1 AEPGTSRNTRAL
13 RAAAE
18 GDHRPK
24 DLITS
29 RPARDRLESDTG
41 ETSGRTTRPSATD
54 GDPPL
59 SSDHMAGW
67 SDPSPT
73 GLTSSARISAPAP
86 LGREGASEG
95 VAGIEWWP
103 GRGSGARRA
112 RGFRQERP
120 RGQQAASGAR
130 AGAEAGG
137 VPYHAPRRRQPPRSA
152 RPSRGPAR
160 RRHVRALPRR
170 LQPRSP

>member
-54 GDPPL
+54 GDPRL
-59 SSDHMAGW
+59 WSDHIAGW
-67 SDPSPT
+67 FAHSPT
-73 GLTSSARISAPAP
+73 GLTSSARIAAPAP
-86 LGREGASEG
+86 LRRAGPSEGA
-95 VAGIEWWP
+95 AG
-103 GRGSGARRA
+103 
-112 RGFRQERP
+112 
-120 RGQQAASGAR
+120 
-130 AGAEAGG
+130 
-137 VPYHAPRRRQPPRSA
+137 
-152 RPSRGPAR
+152 
-160 RRHVRALPRR
+160 L
-170 LQPRSP
+170 